1 MPLSFK
7 HCILYVPTDVYQ
19 RGAEENAVVHREMAP
34 EHVWARSNC
43 LNNTIIK
50 MGALAESQ
58 FADSVMAL
66 QKNNPDLVDRI
77 IGKDER
83 LDDFE
88 KKLESLVID
97 LIALR
102 QPLAIDLR
110 ETVSSMKI
118 SSELERVGDLSKNIA
133 KRSLALKFPIENTII
148 KDLKNCA
155 ELVQKNLKLAMDAY
169 SKRSAESAL
178 EVWIKDQN
186 IDNVISVLMEEILK
200 FMKLNKKNLEDGTHL
215 LFVAKN
221 IERIGDHATNIVE
234 QIYFLIRGSQIKGE
248 RPKGQESIA
257 RTK

>member
-1 MPLSFK
+1 MS
-7 HCILYVPTDVYQ
+7 
-19 RGAEENAVVHREMAP
+19 
-34 EHVWARSNC
+34 EHIVTSYESQLQN

-58 FADSVMAL
+58 FADSVMTL
-66 QKNNPDLVDRI
+66 QKNNPDIVDRI
-77 IGKDER
+77 VGKDER

-118 SSELERVGDLSKNIA
+118 SSELERIGDLSKNIA
-133 KRSLALKFPIENTII
+133 KRSLALKLPIEDAIF

-169 SKRSAESAL
+169 AKRSADSAL
-178 EVWIKDQN
+178 EVWVKDQN
-186 IDNVISVLMEEILK
+186 IDNIISALMEEILK

-234 QIYFLIRGSQIKGE
+234 QIYFLIRGTQIKGE
-248 RPKGQESIA
+248 RPKGQESIV

>member
-1 MPLSFK
+1 MS
-7 HCILYVPTDVYQ
+7 
-19 RGAEENAVVHREMAP
+19 
-34 EHVWARSNC
+34 EHIVTSYESQLQN

-58 FADSVMAL
+58 FADSIMTL
-66 QKNNPDLVDRI
+66 QKNNPDIVDRI
-77 IGKDER
+77 VGKDER

-88 KKLESLVID
+88 KKLELLVID

-133 KRSLALKFPIENTII
+133 KRSLALKLPIENAIF

-155 ELVQKNLKLAMDAY
+155 ELVQKNLKLAMDAFA
-169 SKRSAESAL
+169 KRSADSAL

-186 IDNVISVLMEEILK
+186 IDNIISSLMEEILK

-234 QIYFLIRGSQIKGE
+234 QIYFLIRGTQIKGE
-248 RPKGQESIA
+248 RPKGQDSIV

>member
-1 MPLSFK
+1 MS
-7 HCILYVPTDVYQ
+7 
-19 RGAEENAVVHREMAP
+19 
-34 EHVWARSNC
+34 EHIVTSYESQLQN

-58 FADSVMAL
+58 FADSIMTL
-66 QKNNPDLVDRI
+66 QKNNPDIVDRI
-77 IGKDER
+77 VGKDER

-88 KKLESLVID
+88 KKLELLVID

-133 KRSLALKFPIENTII
+133 KRSLALKLPIENAIF

-155 ELVQKNLKLAMDAY
+155 ELDQKNLKLAMDAY
-169 SKRSAESAL
+169 AKRSADSAL

-186 IDNVISVLMEEILK
+186 IDNIISALMEEILK

-234 QIYFLIRGSQIKGE
+234 QIYFLIRGTQIKGE
-248 RPKGQESIA
+248 RPKGQDSIV

>member
-1 MPLSFK
+1 MS
-7 HCILYVPTDVYQ
+7 
-19 RGAEENAVVHREMAP
+19 
-34 EHVWARSNC
+34 EHIVTSYESQLQN

-58 FADSVMAL
+58 FADSVMTL
-66 QKNNPDLVDRI
+66 QKNNPDIVDRI
-77 IGKDER
+77 VGKDER

-133 KRSLALKFPIENTII
+133 KRSLALKLPIENAIF

-169 SKRSAESAL
+169 AKRSAESAL

-186 IDNVISVLMEEILK
+186 IDNIISALMEEILK

-234 QIYFLIRGSQIKGE
+234 QIYFLIRGTQIKGE

>member
-1 MPLSFK
+1 MS
-7 HCILYVPTDVYQ
+7 
-19 RGAEENAVVHREMAP
+19 
-34 EHVWARSNC
+34 EHIVTSYESQLQN

-58 FADSVMAL
+58 FADSVMTL
-66 QKNNPDLVDRI
+66 QKNNPDIVDRI
-77 IGKDER
+77 VGKDER

-133 KRSLALKFPIENTII
+133 KRSLALKLPIENAIF

-169 SKRSAESAL
+169 AKRSADSAL

-186 IDNVISVLMEEILK
+186 IDNIISALMEEILK

-234 QIYFLIRGSQIKGE
+234 QIYFLIRGTQIKGE
-248 RPKGQESIA
+248 RPKGQDSIV

>member
-1 MPLSFK
+1 MS
-7 HCILYVPTDVYQ
+7 
-19 RGAEENAVVHREMAP
+19 
-34 EHVWARSNC
+34 EHIVTSYESQLQN

-58 FADSVMAL
+58 FADSIMTL
-66 QKNNPDLVDRI
+66 QKNNPDIVDRI
-77 IGKDER
+77 VGKDER

-88 KKLESLVID
+88 TKLELLVID

-133 KRSLALKFPIENTII
+133 KRSLALKLPIENAIF

-155 ELVQKNLKLAMDAY
+155 ELVQKNLKLAMDAFA
-169 SKRSAESAL
+169 KRSADSAL

-186 IDNVISVLMEEILK
+186 IDNIISALMEEILK

-234 QIYFLIRGSQIKGE
+234 QIYFLIRGTQIKGE
-248 RPKGQESIA
+248 RPKGQDSIV

>member
-1 MPLSFK
+1 MS
-7 HCILYVPTDVYQ
+7 
-19 RGAEENAVVHREMAP
+19 
-34 EHVWARSNC
+34 EHIVTSYESQLQN

-58 FADSVMAL
+58 FADSIMAL
-66 QKNNPDLVDRI
+66 QKNNSDIVDRI
-77 IGKDER
+77 VGKDER

-133 KRSLALKFPIENTII
+133 KRSLALKLPIENAIF

-169 SKRSAESAL
+169 AKRSADSAL

-186 IDNVISVLMEEILK
+186 IDNIISALMEEILK

-215 LFVAKN
+215 LFIAKN

-234 QIYFLIRGSQIKGE
+234 QIYFLIRGTQIKGE
-248 RPKGQESIA
+248 RPKGQDSIA

>member
-1 MPLSFK
+1 MS
-7 HCILYVPTDVYQ
+7 
-19 RGAEENAVVHREMAP
+19 
-34 EHVWARSNC
+34 EHIVTSYESQLQN

-58 FADSVMAL
+58 FADSIMTL
-66 QKNNPDLVDRI
+66 QKNNPDIVDRI
-77 IGKDER
+77 VGKDER

-88 KKLESLVID
+88 TKLELLVID

-133 KRSLALKFPIENTII
+133 KRSLALKLPIENAIF
-148 KDLKNCA
+148 KDLKICA
-155 ELVQKNLKLAMDAY
+155 ELVQKNLKLAMDAFA
-169 SKRSAESAL
+169 KRSADSAL

-186 IDNVISVLMEEILK
+186 IDNIISALMEEILK

-215 LFVAKN
+215 LFIAKN

-234 QIYFLIRGSQIKGE
+234 QIYFLIRGTQIKGE
-248 RPKGQESIA
+248 RPKGQDSIV

>member
-1 MPLSFK
+1 MS
-7 HCILYVPTDVYQ
+7 
-19 RGAEENAVVHREMAP
+19 
-34 EHVWARSNC
+34 EHIVTSYESQLQN

-58 FADSVMAL
+58 FADSVMTL
-66 QKNNPDLVDRI
+66 QKNNPDIVDRI
-77 IGKDER
+77 VGKDER

-133 KRSLALKFPIENTII
+133 KRSLALKLPIENAIF

-169 SKRSAESAL
+169 AKRSADSAL

-186 IDNVISVLMEEILK
+186 IDNIISALMEEILK

-234 QIYFLIRGSQIKGE
+234 QIYFLIRGTQIKGE
-248 RPKGQESIA
+248 RPKGQDSIVG
-257 RTK
+257 TK

>member
-1 MPLSFK
+1 MS
-7 HCILYVPTDVYQ
+7 
-19 RGAEENAVVHREMAP
+19 
-34 EHVWARSNC
+34 EHIVTSYESQLQN

-58 FADSVMAL
+58 FADSVMTL
-66 QKNNPDLVDRI
+66 QKNNPDIVDRI
-77 IGKDER
+77 VGKDER

-133 KRSLALKFPIENTII
+133 KRSLALKLPIENAIF

-169 SKRSAESAL
+169 AKRSAESAL

-186 IDNVISVLMEEILK
+186 IDNIISALMEEILK

-234 QIYFLIRGSQIKGE
+234 QIYFLIRGTQIKGE
-248 RPKGQESIA
+248 RPKGQDSIV

>member
-1 MPLSFK
+1 
-7 HCILYVPTDVYQ
+7 
-19 RGAEENAVVHREMAP
+19 
-34 EHVWARSNC
+34 
-43 LNNTIIK
+43 

-58 FADSVMAL
+58 FADSVMTL
-66 QKNNPDLVDRI
+66 QKNNPDIVDRI
-77 IGKDER
+77 VGKDER

-133 KRSLALKFPIENTII
+133 KRSLALKLPIENAIF

-169 SKRSAESAL
+169 AKRSADSAL

-186 IDNVISVLMEEILK
+186 IDNVISALMEEILK

-234 QIYFLIRGSQIKGE
+234 QIYFLIRGTQIKGE
-248 RPKGQESIA
+248 RPKGQDSIV
-257 RTK
+257 RPK

>member
-1 MPLSFK
+1 MS
-7 HCILYVPTDVYQ
+7 
-19 RGAEENAVVHREMAP
+19 
-34 EHVWARSNC
+34 EHIVTSYESQLQN

-58 FADSVMAL
+58 FADSIMTL
-66 QKNNPDLVDRI
+66 QKNNPDIVDRI
-77 IGKDER
+77 VGKDER

-133 KRSLALKFPIENTII
+133 KRSLVLKLPIENAIF

-169 SKRSAESAL
+169 AKRSADSAL

-186 IDNVISVLMEEILK
+186 IDNIISALMEEILK

-215 LFVAKN
+215 LFIAKN

-234 QIYFLIRGSQIKGE
+234 QIYFLIRGTQIKGE
-248 RPKGQESIA
+248 RPKGQDSIA

>member
-1 MPLSFK
+1 MS
-7 HCILYVPTDVYQ
+7 
-19 RGAEENAVVHREMAP
+19 
-34 EHVWARSNC
+34 EHIVTSYESQLQN

-58 FADSVMAL
+58 FADSMMTL
-66 QKNNPDLVDRI
+66 QKNNPDIVDRI
-77 IGKDER
+77 VGKDER

-88 KKLESLVID
+88 TKLELLVID

-133 KRSLALKFPIENTII
+133 KRSLALKLPIENAIF

-155 ELVQKNLKLAMDAY
+155 ELVQKNLKLAMDAFA
-169 SKRSAESAL
+169 KRSADSAL

-186 IDNVISVLMEEILK
+186 IDNIISALMEEILK

-221 IERIGDHATNIVE
+221 IERIGDHSTNIVE
-234 QIYFLIRGSQIKGE
+234 QIYFLIKGSQIKGE
-248 RPKGQESIA
+248 RPKGQDSVV

>member
-1 MPLSFK
+1 MS
-7 HCILYVPTDVYQ
+7 
-19 RGAEENAVVHREMAP
+19 
-34 EHVWARSNC
+34 EHIVTSYESQLQN

-58 FADSVMAL
+58 FADSIMTL
-66 QKNNPDLVDRI
+66 QKNNPDIVDRI
-77 IGKDER
+77 VGKDER

-88 KKLESLVID
+88 KKLELLVID

-118 SSELERVGDLSKNIA
+118 SSELERIGDLSKNIA
-133 KRSLALKFPIENTII
+133 KRSLALKLPIENAIF
-148 KDLKNCA
+148 KDLKICA
-155 ELVQKNLKLAMDAY
+155 ELVQKNLKLAMDAFA
-169 SKRSAESAL
+169 KRSADSAL

-186 IDNVISVLMEEILK
+186 IDNIISALMEEILK

-234 QIYFLIRGSQIKGE
+234 QIYFLIRGTQIKGE
-248 RPKGQESIA
+248 RPKGQDSIV

>member
-1 MPLSFK
+1 MS
-7 HCILYVPTDVYQ
+7 
-19 RGAEENAVVHREMAP
+19 
-34 EHVWARSNC
+34 EHIVTSYESQLQN

-58 FADSVMAL
+58 FADSVMTL
-66 QKNNPDLVDRI
+66 QKNNPDIVDRI

-133 KRSLALKFPIENTII
+133 KRSLALKLPIENAIF

-169 SKRSAESAL
+169 AKRSADSAL
-178 EVWIKDQN
+178 EVWVKDQN
-186 IDNVISVLMEEILK
+186 IDNIISALMEEILK

-234 QIYFLIRGSQIKGE
+234 QIYFLIRGTQIKGE
-248 RPKGQESIA
+248 RPKGQDSIV

>member
-1 MPLSFK
+1 MS
-7 HCILYVPTDVYQ
+7 
-19 RGAEENAVVHREMAP
+19 
-34 EHVWARSNC
+34 EHIVTSYESQLQN

-58 FADSVMAL
+58 FADSIMAL
-66 QKNNPDLVDRI
+66 QKNNSDIVDRI
-77 IGKDER
+77 VGKDER

-133 KRSLALKFPIENTII
+133 KRSLALKLPIENAIF

-155 ELVQKNLKLAMDAY
+155 ELVQKNLKLAMDAFA
-169 SKRSAESAL
+169 KRSADSAL

-186 IDNVISVLMEEILK
+186 IDNIISALMEEILK

-234 QIYFLIRGSQIKGE
+234 QIYFLIRGTQIKGE
-248 RPKGQESIA
+248 RPKGQDSIA

>member
-1 MPLSFK
+1 MS
-7 HCILYVPTDVYQ
+7 
-19 RGAEENAVVHREMAP
+19 
-34 EHVWARSNC
+34 EHIVTAYESQLQN

-58 FADSVMAL
+58 FADSIMSL
-66 QKNNPDLVDRI
+66 QKNNPDIVDRI

-133 KRSLALKFPIENTII
+133 KRSLALKLPIEDKIF
-148 KDLKNCA
+148 KDLKNCS

-169 SKRSAESAL
+169 AKRSAESAL

-186 IDNVISVLMEEILK
+186 IDNVISTLMEEILK

>member
-1 MPLSFK
+1 MS
-7 HCILYVPTDVYQ
+7 
-19 RGAEENAVVHREMAP
+19 
-34 EHVWARSNC
+34 EHIVTSYESQLQN

-58 FADSVMAL
+58 FADSIMAL
-66 QKNNPDLVDRI
+66 QKNNSDIVDRI
-77 IGKDER
+77 VGKDER

-133 KRSLALKFPIENTII
+133 KRSLVLKLPIENAIF

-169 SKRSAESAL
+169 AKRSADSAL

-186 IDNVISVLMEEILK
+186 IDNIISALMEEILK

-215 LFVAKN
+215 LFIAKN

-234 QIYFLIRGSQIKGE
+234 QIYFLIRGTQIKGE
-248 RPKGQESIA
+248 RPKGQDSIVG
-257 RTK
+257 TK

>member
-1 MPLSFK
+1 MS
-7 HCILYVPTDVYQ
+7 
-19 RGAEENAVVHREMAP
+19 
-34 EHVWARSNC
+34 EHIVTSYESQLQN

-58 FADSVMAL
+58 FADSVMTL
-66 QKNNPDLVDRI
+66 QKNNPDIVDRI
-77 IGKDER
+77 VGKDER

-133 KRSLALKFPIENTII
+133 KRSLVLKLPIENAIF

-169 SKRSAESAL
+169 AKRSADSAL

-186 IDNVISVLMEEILK
+186 IDNIISALMEEILK

-215 LFVAKN
+215 LFIAKN

-234 QIYFLIRGSQIKGE
+234 QIYFLIRGTQIKGE
-248 RPKGQESIA
+248 RPKGQESIV

>member
-1 MPLSFK
+1 MS
-7 HCILYVPTDVYQ
+7 
-19 RGAEENAVVHREMAP
+19 
-34 EHVWARSNC
+34 EHIVTSYESQLQN

-58 FADSVMAL
+58 FADSVMTL
-66 QKNNPDLVDRI
+66 QKNNPDIVDRI
-77 IGKDER
+77 VGKDER

-133 KRSLALKFPIENTII
+133 KRSLALKLPIENAIF

-169 SKRSAESAL
+169 AKRSADSAL
-178 EVWIKDQN
+178 EVWVKDQN
-186 IDNVISVLMEEILK
+186 IDNIISALMEEILK

-234 QIYFLIRGSQIKGE
+234 QIYFLIRGTQIKGE
-248 RPKGQESIA
+248 RPKGQDSIA

>member
-1 MPLSFK
+1 MS
-7 HCILYVPTDVYQ
+7 
-19 RGAEENAVVHREMAP
+19 
-34 EHVWARSNC
+34 EHIVTSYESQLQN

-58 FADSVMAL
+58 FADSIMAL
-66 QKNNPDLVDRI
+66 QKNNSDIVDRI
-77 IGKDER
+77 VGKDER

-133 KRSLALKFPIENTII
+133 KRSLVLKLPIENAIF

-169 SKRSAESAL
+169 AKRSADSAL

-186 IDNVISVLMEEILK
+186 IDNIISALMEEILK

-234 QIYFLIRGSQIKGE
+234 QIYFLIRGTQIKGE
-248 RPKGQESIA
+248 RPKGQDSIA

>member
-1 MPLSFK
+1 MS
-7 HCILYVPTDVYQ
+7 
-19 RGAEENAVVHREMAP
+19 
-34 EHVWARSNC
+34 EHIVTSYESQLQN

-58 FADSVMAL
+58 FADSVMTL
-66 QKNNPDLVDRI
+66 QKNNPDIVDRI
-77 IGKDER
+77 VGKDER

-133 KRSLALKFPIENTII
+133 KRSLALKLPIENAIF

-169 SKRSAESAL
+169 AKRSADSAL

-186 IDNVISVLMEEILK
+186 IDNIISALMEEILK

-234 QIYFLIRGSQIKGE
+234 QIYFLIRGTQIKGE
-248 RPKGQESIA
+248 RPKGQESIVG
-257 RTK
+257 KK

>member
-1 MPLSFK
+1 MS
-7 HCILYVPTDVYQ
+7 
-19 RGAEENAVVHREMAP
+19 
-34 EHVWARSNC
+34 EHIVTSYESQLQN

-58 FADSVMAL
+58 FADSIMAL
-66 QKNNPDLVDRI
+66 QKNNPDIVDRI

-83 LDDFE
+83 LDDYE

-133 KRSLALKFPIENTII
+133 KRSLALKLPIENAIF

-169 SKRSAESAL
+169 AKRSADSAL

-186 IDNVISVLMEEILK
+186 IDNIISALMEEILK

-234 QIYFLIRGSQIKGE
+234 QIYFLIRGTQIKGE
-248 RPKGQESIA
+248 RPKGQDSIV

>member
-1 MPLSFK
+1 MS
-7 HCILYVPTDVYQ
+7 
-19 RGAEENAVVHREMAP
+19 
-34 EHVWARSNC
+34 EHIVTSYESQLQN

-58 FADSVMAL
+58 FADSVMTL
-66 QKNNPDLVDRI
+66 QKNNPDIVDRI
-77 IGKDER
+77 VGKDER

-133 KRSLALKFPIENTII
+133 KRSLALKLPIENAIF

-169 SKRSAESAL
+169 AKRSADSAL

-186 IDNVISVLMEEILK
+186 IDNVISALMEEILK

-234 QIYFLIRGSQIKGE
+234 QIYFLIRGTQIKGE
-248 RPKGQESIA
+248 RPKGQESIV

>member
-1 MPLSFK
+1 MS
-7 HCILYVPTDVYQ
+7 
-19 RGAEENAVVHREMAP
+19 
-34 EHVWARSNC
+34 EHIVTSYESQLQN

-58 FADSVMAL
+58 FADSVMTL
-66 QKNNPDLVDRI
+66 QKNNPDIVDRI
-77 IGKDER
+77 VGKDER

-118 SSELERVGDLSKNIA
+118 SSELERIGDLSKNIA
-133 KRSLALKFPIENTII
+133 KRSLALKLPIENAIF

-169 SKRSAESAL
+169 AKRSADSAL
-178 EVWIKDQN
+178 EVWVKDQN
-186 IDNVISVLMEEILK
+186 IDNIISALMEEILK

-234 QIYFLIRGSQIKGE
+234 QIYFLIRGTQIKGE
-248 RPKGQESIA
+248 RPKGQESIVRA
-257 RTK
+257 K

>member
-1 MPLSFK
+1 MS
-7 HCILYVPTDVYQ
+7 
-19 RGAEENAVVHREMAP
+19 
-34 EHVWARSNC
+34 EHIVTSYESQLQN

-58 FADSVMAL
+58 LADSIMAL
-66 QKNNPDLVDRI
+66 QKNNSDIVDRI

-83 LDDFE
+83 LDDYE

-133 KRSLALKFPIENTII
+133 KRSLALKLPIENAIF

-169 SKRSAESAL
+169 AKRSADSAL

-186 IDNVISVLMEEILK
+186 IDNIISALMEEILK

-248 RPKGQESIA
+248 RPKGQDSVV

>member
-1 MPLSFK
+1 MS
-7 HCILYVPTDVYQ
+7 
-19 RGAEENAVVHREMAP
+19 
-34 EHVWARSNC
+34 EHIVTSYESQLQN

-58 FADSVMAL
+58 FADSIMTL
-66 QKNNPDLVDRI
+66 QKNNPDIVDRI
-77 IGKDER
+77 VGKDER

-88 KKLESLVID
+88 KKLELLVID

-133 KRSLALKFPIENTII
+133 KRSLALKLPIENAIF
-148 KDLKNCA
+148 KDLKICA
-155 ELVQKNLKLAMDAY
+155 ELVQKNLKLAMDAFA
-169 SKRSAESAL
+169 KRSADSAL

-186 IDNVISVLMEEILK
+186 IDNIISALMEEILK

-234 QIYFLIRGSQIKGE
+234 QIYFLIRGTQIKGE
-248 RPKGQESIA
+248 RPKGQDSIV

>member
-1 MPLSFK
+1 MS
-7 HCILYVPTDVYQ
+7 
-19 RGAEENAVVHREMAP
+19 
-34 EHVWARSNC
+34 EHIVTSYESQLQN

-58 FADSVMAL
+58 FADSVMTL
-66 QKNNPDLVDRI
+66 QKNNPDIVDRI
-77 IGKDER
+77 VGKDER

-133 KRSLALKFPIENTII
+133 KRSLALKLPIENAIF

-169 SKRSAESAL
+169 AKRSADSAL

-186 IDNVISVLMEEILK
+186 IDNIISALMEEILK

-234 QIYFLIRGSQIKGE
+234 QIYFLIRGTQIKGE
-248 RPKGQESIA
+248 RPKGQDSIV
-257 RTK
+257 RPK

>member
-1 MPLSFK
+1 MS
-7 HCILYVPTDVYQ
+7 
-19 RGAEENAVVHREMAP
+19 
-34 EHVWARSNC
+34 EHIVTSYESQLQN

-58 FADSVMAL
+58 FADSIMAL
-66 QKNNPDLVDRI
+66 QKNNSDIVDRI
-77 IGKDER
+77 VGKDER

-133 KRSLALKFPIENTII
+133 KRSLVLKLPIENAIF

-169 SKRSAESAL
+169 AKRSADSAL

-186 IDNVISVLMEEILK
+186 IDNIISALMEEILK

-215 LFVAKN
+215 LFIAKN

-234 QIYFLIRGSQIKGE
+234 QIYFLIRGTQIKGE
-248 RPKGQESIA
+248 RPKGQDSIA

>member
-1 MPLSFK
+1 MS
-7 HCILYVPTDVYQ
+7 
-19 RGAEENAVVHREMAP
+19 
-34 EHVWARSNC
+34 EHIVTSYESQLQN

-58 FADSVMAL
+58 FADSVMTL
-66 QKNNPDLVDRI
+66 QKNNPDIVDRI
-77 IGKDER
+77 VGKDER

-133 KRSLALKFPIENTII
+133 KRSLVLKLPIENAIF

-169 SKRSAESAL
+169 AKRSADSAL

-186 IDNVISVLMEEILK
+186 IDNIISALMEEILK

-234 QIYFLIRGSQIKGE
+234 QIYFLIRGTQIKGE
-248 RPKGQESIA
+248 RPKGQDSIV
-257 RTK
+257 RPK

>member
-1 MPLSFK
+1 MS
-7 HCILYVPTDVYQ
+7 
-19 RGAEENAVVHREMAP
+19 
-34 EHVWARSNC
+34 EHIVTSYESQLQN

-58 FADSVMAL
+58 FADSVMTL
-66 QKNNPDLVDRI
+66 QKNNPDIVDRI
-77 IGKDER
+77 VGKDER

-118 SSELERVGDLSKNIA
+118 SSELERIGDLSKNIA
-133 KRSLALKFPIENTII
+133 KRSLALKLPIEDAIF

-169 SKRSAESAL
+169 AKRSAESAL

-186 IDNVISVLMEEILK
+186 IDNVISALMEEILK

-234 QIYFLIRGSQIKGE
+234 QIYFLIRGTQIKGE
-248 RPKGQESIA
+248 RPKGQESIV

>member
-1 MPLSFK
+1 MS
-7 HCILYVPTDVYQ
+7 
-19 RGAEENAVVHREMAP
+19 
-34 EHVWARSNC
+34 EHIVTSYESQLQN

-58 FADSVMAL
+58 FADSIMTL
-66 QKNNPDLVDRI
+66 QKNNPDIVDRI
-77 IGKDER
+77 VGKDER

-88 KKLESLVID
+88 KKLELLVID

-133 KRSLALKFPIENTII
+133 KRSLVLKLPIENAIF

-155 ELVQKNLKLAMDAY
+155 ELVQKNLKLAMDAFA
-169 SKRSAESAL
+169 KRSADSAL

-186 IDNVISVLMEEILK
+186 IDNIISALMEEILK

-234 QIYFLIRGSQIKGE
+234 QIYFLIRGTQIKGE
-248 RPKGQESIA
+248 RPKGQDSIV

>member
-1 MPLSFK
+1 MS
-7 HCILYVPTDVYQ
+7 
-19 RGAEENAVVHREMAP
+19 
-34 EHVWARSNC
+34 EHIVTSYESQLQN

-58 FADSVMAL
+58 FADSVMTL
-66 QKNNPDLVDRI
+66 QKNNPDIVDRI
-77 IGKDER
+77 VGKDER
-83 LDDFE
+83 LDEFE

-133 KRSLALKFPIENTII
+133 KRSLVLKLPIENAIF

-169 SKRSAESAL
+169 AKRSADSAL

-186 IDNVISVLMEEILK
+186 IDNIISALMEEILK

-215 LFVAKN
+215 LFIAKN

-234 QIYFLIRGSQIKGE
+234 QIYFLIRGTQIKGE
-248 RPKGQESIA
+248 RPKGQESIVG
-257 RTK
+257 KK

>member
-1 MPLSFK
+1 MS
-7 HCILYVPTDVYQ
+7 
-19 RGAEENAVVHREMAP
+19 
-34 EHVWARSNC
+34 EHIVTSYESQLQN

-58 FADSVMAL
+58 FADSIMTL
-66 QKNNPDLVDRI
+66 QKNNPDIVDRI
-77 IGKDER
+77 VGKDER

-88 KKLESLVID
+88 KKLELLVID

-133 KRSLALKFPIENTII
+133 KRSLALKLPIENAIF
-148 KDLKNCA
+148 KDLKICA
-155 ELVQKNLKLAMDAY
+155 ELVQKNLKLAMDAFA
-169 SKRSAESAL
+169 KRSPDSAL

-186 IDNVISVLMEEILK
+186 IDNIISALMEEILK

-234 QIYFLIRGSQIKGE
+234 QIYFLIRGKQIKGE
-248 RPKGQESIA
+248 RPKGQDSIV

>member
-1 MPLSFK
+1 MS
-7 HCILYVPTDVYQ
+7 
-19 RGAEENAVVHREMAP
+19 
-34 EHVWARSNC
+34 EHIVTSYESQLQN

-58 FADSVMAL
+58 FADSIMAL
-66 QKNNPDLVDRI
+66 QKNNSDIVDRI
-77 IGKDER
+77 VGKDER

-133 KRSLALKFPIENTII
+133 KRSLVLKLPIENAIF

-169 SKRSAESAL
+169 AKRSADSAL

-186 IDNVISVLMEEILK
+186 IDNIISALMEEILK

-215 LFVAKN
+215 LFIAKN

-234 QIYFLIRGSQIKGE
+234 QIYFLIRGTQIKGE
-248 RPKGQESIA
+248 RPKGQDSIV
-257 RTK
+257 RPK